1 MDFNLPKYKEY
12 FSNNNVNQ
20 SENTLPTNYL
30 TIETN
35 WINDWEAE
43 YNSIEDNDNKYGH
56 IYDLI
61 IKARSIEEKYS
72 DTSNKI
78 KSIQSQIDDKH
89 LNFNKINKSSDNI
102 ENNFLLGEQR
112 LLESKGIH
120 YINNYKYYIFIIIII
135 ILLLIQ
141 LLLILL

>member
-12 FSNNNVNQ
+12 FSNNANE

-30 TIETN
+30 TLETN
-35 WINDWEAE
+35 WINDWESK
-43 YNSIEDNDNKYGH
+43 YNSMTDDNTKYEH

-61 IKARSIEEKYS
+61 IKARSIKDIYS
-72 DTSNKI
+72 DYSTKI
-78 KSIQSQIDDKH
+78 KSSQSQIDDKH
-89 LNFNKINKSSDNI
+89 LNFNKINKSYDNI
-102 ENNFLLGEQR
+102 ETNFLLGEQR
-112 LLESKGIH
+112 LLESKGIN
-120 YINNYKYYIFIIIII
+120 YINNYKYYIFITVII